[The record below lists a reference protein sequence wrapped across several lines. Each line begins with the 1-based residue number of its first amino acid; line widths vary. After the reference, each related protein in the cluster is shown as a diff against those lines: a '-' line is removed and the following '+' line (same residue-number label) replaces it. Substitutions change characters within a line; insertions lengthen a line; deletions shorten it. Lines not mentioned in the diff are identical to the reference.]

1 MKTKAKKPHAEK
13 TSAKPKAVRVRYLN
27 HQARFV
33 SLAGSFNDWRPY
45 ATPMI
50 PLGEGWWLKELMLP
64 PGRHEYRL
72 VVDGE
77 WMSDP
82 AAPEQAP
89 NPHGSH
95 NSVLIVGGL
104 S

>member
-1 MKTKAKKPHAEK
+1 MKTKAKKGIPPQIRIRSK
-13 TSAKPKAVRVRYLN
+13 MVRIRYLN
-27 HQARFV
+27 HSAQFV
-33 SLAGSFNDWRPY
+33 ALAGSFNDWRPA

-50 PLGEGWWLKELMLP
+50 RLGEGWWMKELVLS

-77 WMSDP
+77 WISDP
-82 AAPEQAP
+82 AAPQQAP
-89 NPHGSH
+89 NPHGSQ
-95 NSVLIVGGL
+95 NSVLIVGGP

>member
-1 MKTKAKKPHAEK
+1 M
-13 TSAKPKAVRVRYLN
+13 VRIRYLN
-27 HQARFV
+27 HSARFV
-33 SLAGSFNDWRPY
+33 ALAGSFNDWHAA

-50 PLGEGWWLKELMLP
+50 RVGEGWWVKELMLP

-77 WMSDP
+77 WISDP
-82 AAPEQAP
+82 AAPEDAP

-95 NSVLIVGGL
+95 NSVLIVGGP